1 MKKEGDLIMEKQ
13 NLFNV
18 EEGVAFV
25 VTTQSE
31 NIKKLKDVSEK
42 YCVKL
47 PDAKFIIIHTG
58 DLFEFYYELKD
69 YGVTEYAFGLP
80 DQYAGNKDMDRIR
93 KYALITLENS
103 IDEMSWSNILRMYLE
118 EEGIEYEDD

>member
-1 MKKEGDLIMEKQ
+1 MSKQ

-25 VTTQSE
+25 VTTQSQ
-31 NIKKLKDVSEK
+31 NIEELRMASEK
-42 YCVKL
+42 YSVKL

-58 DLFEFYYELKD
+58 DMVEYYYELEG

-80 DQYAGNKDMDRIR
+80 DQQTDSEDAESIR
-93 KYALITLENS
+93 KFALITLANNVDN
-103 IDEMSWSNILRMYLE
+103 ISWSDILKEYLA
-118 EEGIEYEDD
+118 EEGIDYEED